1 MTYQSIL
8 ATGNIFIHT
17 MIIYIDSWIFT
28 DSMPYIFIEYMA
40 CILEVADNIYV
51 KQFPLEKKHQGVPLK
66 FTATTIAVL

>member
-40 CILEVADNIYV
+40 CILEVADHIYV
-51 KQFPLEKKHQGVPLK
+51 KQFPLE
-66 FTATTIAVL
+66 